1 MKHGAR
7 TVGSLFVGLALAASA
22 VSLASAGATA
32 PNAGHSAASPAGK
45 AAKIERGRYLVTVMG
60 CGDCHTPGSFYGAPD
75 MNRQLAGSEL
85 GWRGPWGVTFARNL
99 TPDMETGLGYWSED
113 EIVKAFHSGVKN
125 DGSPVLPPMP
135 WQDFAGLTD
144 ADAHA
149 IATYLMSVPAVKHK
163 VPEIVPPGKEY
174 KGAVIEFPPPPPWD
188 APRDGSAGEAGS
200 K

>member
-1 MKHGAR
+1 MKHRAR
-7 TVGSLFVGLALAASA
+7 TLGSLFVGLALAASA

-113 EIVKAFHSGVKN
+113 EIVKAIRTGVKN
-125 DGSPVLPPMP
+125 DGKMLLPPMP
-135 WQDFAGLTD
+135 WQDFSTLTD

-149 IATYLMSVPAVKHK
+149 IAAYLMSLPAVKHK
-163 VPEIVPPGKEY
+163 VMDTVPPGQEFA
-174 KGAVIEFPPPPPWD
+174 GAVIVFPPPPAWD
-188 APRDGSAGEAGS
+188 APREAPGGAGA